1 MESIAHR
8 YKLTQINKTY
18 ILTTSVL
25 GDEIKFSVIVEGSNV
40 GFLRTFTIDTLKKIG
55 SVFES
60 IQTPIEAIQWIDN
73 TLKVQKVKIVEDGTM
88 VKLVFFIVENLATH
102 LVEIPITGG
111 ESYSTKKN
119 STSSFK
125 FGVNTNIKANTSS
138 NEKSLSNKIGIL
150 DEYNKFGLNE
160 KLSKFN
166 DSNININDDTTV
178 KMRQLMEQ
186 NKKLQK
192 EIYNMFAINFMSTA
206 QNINCPMV
214 CKKTDNFKVLEEKL
228 YLDYP
233 ELKNKNLVF
242 MANGSVINRYETL
255 ENNGIKP
262 GNAIVIY
269 ENE

>member
-1 MESIAHR
+1 MD
-8 YKLTQINKTY
+8 L
-18 ILTTSVL
+18 
-25 GDEIKFSVIVEGSNV
+25 
-40 GFLRTFTIDTLKKIG
+40 
-55 SVFES
+55 
-60 IQTPIEAIQWIDN
+60 EAIRNNAKEFAINAVKFDKLEEYKQAYDFYVKAANQLLLLIKYDKN
-73 TLKVQKVKIVEDGTM
+73 PYSAKVYRDRAKDYVLRAKDIYEKKLKFV
-88 VKLVFFIVENLATH
+88 
-102 LVEIPITGG
+102 
-111 ESYSTKKN
+111 
-119 STSSFK
+119 
-125 FGVNTNIKANTSS
+125 
-138 NEKSLSNKIGIL
+138 
-150 DEYNKFGLNE
+150 NE

-178 KMRQLMEQ
+178 KMRQLLEQ

-233 ELKNKNLVF
+233 ELRNKNLVF

>member
-1 MESIAHR
+1 MD
-8 YKLTQINKTY
+8 L
-18 ILTTSVL
+18 
-25 GDEIKFSVIVEGSNV
+25 
-40 GFLRTFTIDTLKKIG
+40 
-55 SVFES
+55 
-60 IQTPIEAIQWIDN
+60 EAIRNNAKEFATNAVKFDKLEEYEQAFDFYVEAANQLQLLIKYDQN
-73 TLKVQKVKIVEDGTM
+73 PYSVKVYRDRAKDYVLRAKE
-88 VKLVFFIVENLATH
+88 L
-102 LVEIPITGG
+102 
-111 ESYSTKKN
+111 
-119 STSSFK
+119 
-125 FGVNTNIKANTSS
+125 
-138 NEKSLSNKIGIL
+138 
-150 DEYNKFGLNE
+150 KFGLNE

-178 KMRQLMEQ
+178 KMRQLLEQ

-214 CKKTDNFKVLEEKL
+214 CKKTDNFKLLEEKL

>member
-1 MESIAHR
+1 MD
-8 YKLTQINKTY
+8 L
-18 ILTTSVL
+18 
-25 GDEIKFSVIVEGSNV
+25 
-40 GFLRTFTIDTLKKIG
+40 
-55 SVFES
+55 
-60 IQTPIEAIQWIDN
+60 EAIRN
-73 TLKVQKVKIVEDGTM
+73 KVKEFATNA
-88 VKLVFFIVENLATH
+88 VKFDKLEEYEQAYDFYVKAANQLQLLIKYDQNPYSVKVYKERAKDYVLRAKDIKENKL
-102 LVEIPITGG
+102 
-111 ESYSTKKN
+111 
-119 STSSFK
+119 
-125 FGVNTNIKANTSS
+125 
-138 NEKSLSNKIGIL
+138 
-150 DEYNKFGLNE
+150 KFGLNE

-178 KMRQLMEQ
+178 KMRQLLEQ
-186 NKKLQK
+186 NKKKKK

-233 ELKNKNLVF
+233 ELRNKNLVF